1 MSRNTPKLL
10 AWGIIEQE
18 TLLWVGRS
26 EKSSTRHLMA
36 SNSSFLSADYWQSLE
51 ITSQDIEF
59 LHNHLFESET
69 PKSTQE
75 LAGILIEERIRV
87 EREAQVRQRKAGG
100 KLYLPKEEYK
110 SGDELVFPALDWQ
123 KGRVV
128 GLRAGKNPQMGAF
141 DVLTVEFED
150 GSNRM
155 FAARLA
161 EHALNSESV
170 ALAEEEVPDWRNIQ
184 SLYGSHIENSLE
196 AAFSANQHLVRIA
209 GRWFPRALLVDVN
222 QGHLNLA
229 EAVLDMAGGEPLP
242 TSKLLKD
249 VDLPPGINPKLA
261 EFSLN
266 LALQEDGRFDEVGPA
281 GEVLWCLRRLEPSSV
296 RETPLYL
303 QYVPIEHDRALL
315 NDLMKALEAQL
326 DDELTEAA
334 PKSGSETDV
343 TVSLIYPHWRAGT
356 LPVAARYRSLFP
368 TALESPRI
376 RFTLIDGKTGQQIP
390 AWVVRTHGYVS
401 GLRDWYEANELMPG
415 SLVRIRRGK
424 NPGETI
430 IEAKTHRATK
440 DWVRTVIVG
449 ADGGMVF
456 ALLKQTIAA
465 EFNDRMAFAI
475 PSVEAIDRLWDPA
488 AQRKRPFDKL
498 VIQVMREL
506 TKLNPQ
512 GHVHAQELY
521 AAVNLLRRTPLAPLM
536 ALLASRPEDFIHVGD
551 LHYRL
556 GESYQ
561 EE

>member
-1 MSRNTPKLL
+1 
-10 AWGIIEQE
+10 
-18 TLLWVGRS
+18 
-26 EKSSTRHLMA
+26 MA
-36 SNSSFLSADYWQSLE
+36 SNSSFLSADYWRSFE
-51 ITSQDIEF
+51 ITPQDIEF

-87 EREAQVRQRKAGG
+87 ERDARLRQRKAGG

-128 GLRAGKNPQMGAF
+128 GLRAGKNPQVGEF

-150 GSNRM
+150 GSSRM
-155 FAARLA
+155 FAACLA
-161 EHALNSESV
+161 EHALNNGSDV
-170 ALAEEEVPDWRNIQ
+170 LAEEETPHWQDIQ
-184 SLYGSHIENSLE
+184 SLYGSHIESSLE

-209 GRWFPRALLVDVN
+209 GRWFPRALLVDVT

-242 TSKLLKD
+242 TAKLLKD
-249 VDLPPGINPKLA
+249 VDLPAGVNPKLA

-266 LALQEDGRFDEVGPA
+266 LALQEDGRFDEVGPT
-281 GEVLWCLRRLEPSSV
+281 GEVLWCLRRLEPPSV

-303 QYVPIEHDRALL
+303 QYTPVEHDRALL
-315 NDLMKALEAQL
+315 NELMKALEAQL
-326 DDELTEAA
+326 DDELTETASRSA
-334 PKSGSETDV
+334 QETDV

-376 RFTLIDGKTGQQIP
+376 RFTLIDGKSGQQIP

-401 GLRDWYEANELMPG
+401 GLREWYEANELMPG

-456 ALLKQTIAA
+456 ALLKQTITA

-475 PSVEAIDRLWDPA
+475 PSVEAIDRLWEQT
-488 AQRKRPFDKL
+488 AQKKRSFDKL
-498 VIQVMREL
+498 VVQIMREL

-521 AAVNLLRRTPLAPLM
+521 AAVNLLRRTPPAPLM
-536 ALLASRPEDFIHVGD
+536 ALLASRPQDFIHVGD

>member
-1 MSRNTPKLL
+1 
-10 AWGIIEQE
+10 
-18 TLLWVGRS
+18 
-26 EKSSTRHLMA
+26 MA
-36 SNSSFLSADYWQSLE
+36 STSSILSAEYWQALE
-51 ITSQDIEF
+51 ITPQDIAF

-69 PKSTQE
+69 PKSAKE
-75 LAGILIEERIRV
+75 LAAVLIEERIRS
-87 EREAQVRQRKAGG
+87 EREAQAKQRKAGG
-100 KLYLPKEEYK
+100 KLYLPKEEYR
-110 SGDELVFPALDWQ
+110 SGEQLIFAALDWK

-128 GLRAGKNPQMGAF
+128 GVRPGNNPQVGEF

-150 GSNRM
+150 GSSRM

-161 EHALNSESV
+161 EHALNSDSV
-170 ALAEEEVPDWRNIQ
+170 APVEEDVPDTQNIQ
-184 SLYGSHIENSLE
+184 ALYGSRIEERLE
-196 AAFSANQHLVRIA
+196 IALNADENLVRIA

-229 EAVLDMAGGEPLP
+229 EAVLDVAAGEPLP
-242 TSKLLKD
+242 TAKLLKD
-249 VDLPPGINPKLA
+249 VELPAGVNPKLA

-281 GEVLWCLRRLEPSSV
+281 GEVLWCLRRLEPLSV
-296 RETPLYL
+296 REVPLYL
-303 QYVPIEHDRALL
+303 QYVPIEYDRALL
-315 NDLMKALEAQL
+315 DASMKALEAQL
-326 DDELTEAA
+326 DDEWSEAG
-334 PKSGSETDV
+334 PGSGGETDV

-376 RFTLIDGKTGQQIP
+376 RFTLVDGKTGQQIP

-401 GLRDWYEANELMPG
+401 GLREWYEANELMPG

-475 PSVEAIDRLWDPA
+475 PSVEAIDQLWEA
-488 AQRKRPFDKL
+488 ATQKKRPFDKL

-521 AAVNLLRRTPLAPLM
+521 AAVNLLRRTPPAPLM
-536 ALLASRPEDFIHVGD
+536 ALLASRPQDFIHVGD

-556 GESYQ
+556 GDSQQ

>member
-1 MSRNTPKLL
+1 
-10 AWGIIEQE
+10 
-18 TLLWVGRS
+18 
-26 EKSSTRHLMA
+26 MA
-36 SNSSFLSADYWQSLE
+36 SNSFFLSADYWQSFE
-51 ITSQDIEF
+51 ITPQDIEF
-59 LHNHLFESET
+59 LYNHLFESET

-75 LAGILIEERIRV
+75 LTGILIEERIRI
-87 EREAQVRQRKAGG
+87 ERDAQVRQRKAGG
-100 KLYLPKEEYK
+100 RLYLPKEEYK
-110 SGDELVFPALDWQ
+110 SGDELIFPALDWQ

-128 GLRAGKNPQMGAF
+128 GLRAGKNPQVGEF

-150 GSNRM
+150 GGSRM

-161 EHALNSESV
+161 EHALNSESA
-170 ALAEEEVPDWRNIQ
+170 ALVEEEMPDWRDIQ

-249 VDLPPGINPKLA
+249 VDLPAGVNPKLA

-281 GEVLWCLRRLEPSSV
+281 GEVLWCLRRLEPPSV

-315 NDLMKALEAQL
+315 NELMKALEAQL
-326 DDELTEAA
+326 DDELTEVTS
-334 PKSGSETDV
+334 KSEQETDV

-356 LPVAARYRSLFP
+356 LPAAARYRSLFP

-401 GLRDWYEANELMPG
+401 GLREWYEANELMPG

-424 NPGETI
+424 NAGEII
-430 IEAKTHRATK
+430 IEAKTHRVTK

-475 PSVEAIDRLWDPA
+475 PSVEAIDQLWEPA
-488 AQRKRPFDKL
+488 AQKKRPFDKL

-512 GHVHAQELY
+512 GHVHVQELY
-521 AAVNLLRRTPLAPLM
+521 AAVNLLRRTPPAPLM
-536 ALLASRPEDFIHVGD
+536 ALLASRPADFIHVGD